1 MELTTLLTTA
11 ATGPLGA
18 ILGLGGSLLQK
29 WLSIKEAREQHKM
42 RMEEMEIA
50 SRIDLQKAEIL
61 FRQVVEEKSGE
72 SFKAAIEAQGQLRAS
87 HAWAKTAIAL
97 FRPGLTLALMVAST
111 SLAVWFHDAKPELL
125 EFIIV
130 SMFTMSSVS
139 VGYWF
144 GVRTDEKHRVQ
155 AAFPV
160 KR

>member
-1 MELTTLLTTA
+1 MDWTTLIA
-11 ATGPLGA
+11 GPLGG
-18 ILGLGGSLLQK
+18 ILGLAGSLVQK
-29 WLSIKEAREQHKM
+29 WMGMKEAREAHTMKM
-42 RMEEMEIA
+42 AELEVM
-50 SRIDLQKAEIL
+50 SRIDLQKADIM
-61 FRQVVEEKSGE
+61 FRSMVEEKQGE
-72 SFKAAIEAQGQLRAS
+72 SFRAAIESQNVVKPA
-87 HAWAKTAIAL
+87 HAWAKTFISL

>member
-1 MELTTLLTTA
+1 MELSTLLTTA
-11 ATGPLGA
+11 ATGPIGA

-42 RMEEMEIA
+42 EMERLELG
-50 SRIDLQKAEIL
+50 SRIDLQKADIL

-72 SFKAAIEAQGQLRAS
+72 AFRAAVEAQGQLRAA
-87 HAWAKTAIAL
+87 HGWAKTALAL

-111 SLAVWFHDAKPELL
+111 SLAVWFHDARPELL
-125 EFIIV
+125 EFIVV

-144 GVRTDEKHRVQ
+144 GVRTDEKQKVQ
-155 AAFPV
+155 SAFQI
-160 KR
+160 RR

>member
-42 RMEEMEIA
+42 RLEEMEIA

-87 HAWAKTAIAL
+87 HNH
-97 FRPGLTLALMVAST
+97 FN
-111 SLAVWFHDAKPELL
+111 H
-125 EFIIV
+125 
-130 SMFTMSSVS
+130 
-139 VGYWF
+139 
-144 GVRTDEKHRVQ
+144 
-155 AAFPV
+155 
-160 KR
+160 